1 MASRPYTESHGV
13 SASADGRLSS
23 AVQPRLTDGT
33 ACRRLEPKARFRK
46 CRCWSAK
53 GKRDR
58 VCRPGQERGD
68 WPVGVARRCRG
79 RLVLDDL
86 HEGLSGP
93 SVRRGGKGS
102 ALCASRRTQMPILMP
117 ILIPRERH
125 GVKTGAGHDLRDGPW
140 RYRRRATSHCRRIPL
155 NGLVAP

>member
-1 MASRPYTESHGV
+1 MIIFRWEWPSFSDSLMAQRV
-13 SASADGRLSS
+13 DGWS
-23 AVQPRLTDGT
+23 PRLDSGSVGVGAQGESETEFVD
-33 ACRRLEPKARFRK
+33 RRRR
-46 CRCWSAK
+46 
-53 GKRDR
+53 
-58 VCRPGQERGD
+58 D
-68 WPVGVARRCRG
+68 WPVGVARRWKG
-79 RLVLDDL
+79 RLVPDDL
-86 HEGLSGP
+86 HEGPSGR